1 MPSHVQLLLC
11 QLQFGYG
18 RKSGP
23 PGPVS
28 LVTIAKVAGAPGPSS
43 LVAVTNILPSIR
55 ISFVNGTYV
64 SLKVMFI

>member
-1 MPSHVQLLLC
+1 MLFVQLLLC
-11 QLQFGYG
+11 QFQFGYG

-28 LVTIAKVAGAPGPSS
+28 LVTIAKVAGALGLSS

-55 ISFVNGTYV
+55 IS
-64 SLKVMFI
+64 L